1 MSVSGNDMAKQTD
14 LLCLLGAV
22 VVFNENG
29 NHSKRKTQNTFWC
42 NALCF
47 ARKRYKSTWNL

>member
-47 ARKRYKSTWNL
+47 ARKHYKSTWNL

>member
-14 LLCLLGAV
+14 LLYLPVVVAAV
-22 VVFNENG
+22 VYNENG

-42 NALCF
+42 SALGF
-47 ARKRYKSTWNL
+47 VR